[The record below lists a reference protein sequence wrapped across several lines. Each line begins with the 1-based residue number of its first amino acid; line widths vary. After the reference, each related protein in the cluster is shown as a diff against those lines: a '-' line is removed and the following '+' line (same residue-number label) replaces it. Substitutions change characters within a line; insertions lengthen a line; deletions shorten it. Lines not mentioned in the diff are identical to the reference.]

1 MSLSPNE
8 VAAITLTAS
17 SIDGFLEDQ
26 YGTFYSYDAVSQT
39 FVSDAGDVFTYDQN
53 GVFVLVVDSV
63 QKTTPPL
70 YSDTSNATMQKW
82 ADKNLPGASVIVQQQ
97 AKPGESFMDTL
108 IRCLPNMALGAQQL
122 ALANINYQRAKAGQ
136 PPLDMSQYSGV
147 SASVGLSPDTQKLL
161 MYGVGAIVVA
171 MLLKGNNGGRK

>member
-1 MSLSPNE
+1 MSDISLSP
-8 VAAITLTAS
+8 T
-17 SIDGFLEDQ
+17 DQ
-26 YGTFYSYDAVSQT
+26 ADLFTDQNGLFYLYDAVTQT
-39 FVSDAGDVFTYDQN
+39 FTGEDSTVYVYNDS
-53 GVFVLVVDSV
+53 GVLAPVVNTNQAS
-63 QKTTPPL
+63 P
-70 YSDTSNATMQKW
+70 YADTSTATMQAW
-82 ADKNLPGASVIVQQQ
+82 ANKNLPGANVIVQQQ
-97 AKPGESFMDTL
+97 AKSGETYLDTL

>member
-8 VAAITLTAS
+8 VAAITLTVS
-17 SIDGFLEDQ
+17 SIDGFSEDQ
-26 YGTFYSYDAVSQT
+26 YGTFYSYDPVSQT
-39 FVSDAGDVFTYDQN
+39 YVSDAGDVFTYDQN
-53 GVFVLVVDSV
+53 GVFVLVVN
-63 QKTTPPL
+63 TTSASP
-70 YSDTSNATMQKW
+70 YKDTSTATMQAW
-82 ADKNLPGASVIVQQQ
+82 ADKNLPGANVIVQQQ
-97 AKPGESFMDTL
+97 AKSGETYLDTL
-108 IRCLPNMALGAQQL
+108 MRCLPNMALGAQQL

-171 MLLKGNNGGRK
+171 MLINKGGKGRK